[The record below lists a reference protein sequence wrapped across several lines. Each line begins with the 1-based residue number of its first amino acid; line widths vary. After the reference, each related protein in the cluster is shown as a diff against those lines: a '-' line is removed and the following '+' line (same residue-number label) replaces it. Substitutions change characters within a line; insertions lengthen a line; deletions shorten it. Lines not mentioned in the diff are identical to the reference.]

1 MTIPSL
7 LLSFIIAIL
16 AGALFHSVRGGSG
29 WRFLLF
35 IGLSS
40 VGFFLAQWLSSAF
53 GWGLYKFGVLDL
65 GMGVVGS
72 LLFLIV
78 GDWLSRVETK
88 KKSV

>member
-16 AGALFHSVRGGSG
+16 AGALFHSVRGGNG
-29 WRFLLF
+29 WRLLLY
-35 IGLSS
+35 IGLSLI
-40 VGFFLAQWLSSAF
+40 GFFLAQWLGNIFDWS
-53 GWGLYKFGVLDL
+53 LYKFGVLDL

-72 LLFLIV
+72 VLFLIV